1 MKYCGNCGAELKE
14 GADICLK
21 CGKMVTENKV
31 VTKKYP
37 GKGLSIA
44 SLVLGIISSS
54 WALLMLLSLG
64 QAVEEIIVDY
74 YYNETLVFFIAF
86 YIGYT
91 LFSLAP
97 GILSL
102 IFGIKG
108 NKKAK
113 SGMSTAGLVLSIIS
127 LSICALVF
135 LVFTLNVF

>member
-21 CGKMVTENKV
+21 CGKMVIENKV

-54 WALLMLLSLG
+54 WAFLMLLSLG

-91 LFSLAP
+91 LFSLTP

-108 NKKAK
+108 NKKTK
-113 SGMSTAGLVLSIIS
+113 NGMSTAGLILSIIS
-127 LSICALVF
+127 LSICALVL
-135 LVFTLNVF
+135 LVFTLNAF

>member
-21 CGKMVTENKV
+21 CGKMVIENKV

-54 WALLMLLSLG
+54 WAFLMLLSLG

-91 LFSLAP
+91 LFSLTP

-108 NKKAK
+108 NKKMK
-113 SGMSTAGLVLSIIS
+113 NGMSTAGLILSIIS
-127 LSICALVF
+127 LSICALVL
-135 LVFTLNVF
+135 LVFTLNAF